1 MRPFANFL
9 SCSIRK
15 SWSSFNNIYSGQSLL
30 SITDLHAL
38 DLSLISICFPLNMH
52 TEAASY
58 RVFLSQERVF
68 LYTQTTT

>member
-1 MRPFANFL
+1 
-9 SCSIRK
+9 
-15 SWSSFNNIYSGQSLL
+15 
-30 SITDLHAL
+30 
-38 DLSLISICFPLNMH
+38 MH